1 MMKKHIGLHC
11 TWDVYDANA
20 EKLSFVPYIRK
31 VLHDV
36 VDELKLGKIQ
46 EAFKQFEPIGVTG
59 FILLEE
65 SHISIHTWPE
75 HNYAAIDVFS
85 CNDFDVDLVKSILSS
100 LLDSDTV
107 STNVLKR
114 GNLSFPKSS
123 SVA

>member
-1 MMKKHIGLHC
+1 MKKHIGLHC

-20 EKLSFVPYIRK
+20 EKLSFVPYIRN
-31 VLHDV
+31 VLHQV

-46 EAFKQFEPIGVTG
+46 EVTG

-75 HNYAAIDVFS
+75 HKYAAIDVFS
-85 CNDFDVDLVKSILSS
+85 CNDFDVEMVKSVLSS
-100 LLDSDTV
+100 LLNSDTIT
-107 STNVLKR
+107 TNILKR
-114 GNLSFPKSS
+114 GELPRQNSS

>member
-1 MMKKHIGLHC
+1 MKQHIGLHC
-11 TWDVYDANA
+11 TWDVYNANT
-20 EKLSFVPYIRK
+20 EKLSFVPYIRN
-31 VLHDV
+31 VLHQV

-85 CNDFDVDLVKSILSS
+85 CNDFDVDMVKSVLAS
-100 LLDSDTV
+100 LLNSDTIT
-107 STNVLKR
+107 TNIIKR
-114 GNLSFPKSS
+114 GELPRQNSS
-123 SVA
+123 SSA